1 MRIGSVSKYGS
12 VRDALTSCGWL
23 IYLDAM
29 AKKQLQAEKNYM
41 DSSLD
46 LTREEQMV
54 FDYFNRGNTAMIQE
68 KYTREQKDFLRRRY
82 LNAYLSAVEKT
93 RIIESLGSEA
103 YSGDNLKPEFAFTH
117 FEVAAMRLAE
127 SYPELFE
134 ESSVRSKKL

>member
-12 VRDALTSCGWL
+12 VRDALTAWGWS
-23 IYLDAM
+23 IYLNAM
-29 AKKQLQAEKNYM
+29 EKKQLQAEKNYM

-54 FDYFNRGNTAMIQE
+54 FDYFNRGNT
-68 KYTREQKDFLRRRY
+68 LG
-82 LNAYLSAVEKT
+82 AVEKT

>member
-1 MRIGSVSKYGS
+1 M
-12 VRDALTSCGWL
+12 
-23 IYLDAM
+23 
-29 AKKQLQAEKNYM
+29 
-41 DSSLD
+41 
-46 LTREEQMV
+46 
-54 FDYFNRGNTAMIQE
+54 
-68 KYTREQKDFLRRRY
+68 
-82 LNAYLSAVEKT
+82 EKT

>member
-1 MRIGSVSKYGS
+1 MKIGLVSKYGS

-29 AKKQLQAEKNYM
+29 EKKQLQAEKNYT

-54 FDYFNRGNTAMIQE
+54 FNYFNRGNTAMIQE

-82 LNAYLSAVEKT
+82 FNAYLSAMEKVKT
-93 RIIESLGSEA
+93 IESLGSEA
-103 YSGDNLKPEFAFTH
+103 YNVDNLKPEYAFTH

-134 ESSVRSKKL
+134 ESSVRSKKF